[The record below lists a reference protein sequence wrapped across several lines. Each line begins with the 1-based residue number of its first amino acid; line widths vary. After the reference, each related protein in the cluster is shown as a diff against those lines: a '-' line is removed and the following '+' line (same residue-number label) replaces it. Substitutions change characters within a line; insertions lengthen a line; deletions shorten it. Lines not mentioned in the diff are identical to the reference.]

1 MDAGLKLFG
10 TDGYRA
16 TSIEKLCAAAGVSTR
31 NFYEEF
37 TGRES
42 LLIAVYEQAM
52 ESALAASWKA
62 VESGGD
68 ERFSHR
74 LDDGLRAF
82 IADVFADPRTA
93 RIAFVEVLGVGPD
106 VEARRMV
113 WRQQGYENF
122 CTQAAAMVERGEAVD
137 RDYSLT
143 AVAHV
148 GAFNEL
154 VYGWALRGTPIPV
167 DDVVAE
173 LALLAK
179 AAMTTPWAAEEKA

>member
-42 LLIAVYEQAM
+42 LLIAVYDQAM
-52 ESALAASWKA
+52 ESALAAAMKS
-62 VESGGD
+62 VEAAGD
-68 ERFSHR
+68 TRASFR
-74 LDDGLRAF
+74 IDDSVRAF
-82 IADVFADPRTA
+82 IADIFADPRTA

-106 VEARRMV
+106 VEARRMA
-113 WRQQGYENF
+113 WREQGYANF
-122 CTQAAAMVERGEAVD
+122 RARAADMVARGEAVD
-137 RDYSLT
+137 RDYTLT

-154 VYGWALRGTPIPV
+154 VYGWALRGTPIPI
-167 DDVVAE
+167 DAVVAE

-179 AAMTTPWAAEEKA
+179 AAMTTPWAEENA

>member
-42 LLIAVYEQAM
+42 LLIAVYDQIMEAALQAG
-52 ESALAASWKA
+52 LKAAEEA
-62 VESGGD
+62 GEA
-68 ERFSHR
+68 RINHR
-74 LDDGLRAF
+74 IDDGVRGF
-82 IADVFADPRTA
+82 ITEIFADPRTA

-106 VEARRMV
+106 VEARRMA
-113 WRQQGYENF
+113 WREQGYANF
-122 CTQAAAMVERGEAVD
+122 RARAADMVARGEAVD
-137 RDYSLT
+137 RDYTLT

-173 LALLAK
+173 LSLLAR
-179 AAMTTPWAAEEKA
+179 AAMTTPWAEDKQ